1 MSESKT
7 YQPTP
12 EQIARWK
19 EIQELDRTAFAG
31 RFSEEEHRDKV
42 KEFVKRDYVKDQL
55 EKVRAHK
62 EKLLRQLAS
71 DEEYE
76 QMLLEELERRNC
88 S

>member
-12 EQIARWK
+12 EQIAKWK
-19 EIQELDRTAFAG
+19 RIEELEPTASAG
-31 RFSEEEHRDKV
+31 IFSQEEHREKV
-42 KEFVKRDYVKDQL
+42 KEFLARDYVRDQL

-62 EKLLRQLAS
+62 EKLLKKLAS
-71 DEEYE
+71 AEEYE
-76 QMLLEELERRNC
+76 EILLEELERRNC